1 VSAGF
6 KKPCSV
12 TLSSP
17 PTFSHPLEQTMVL
30 AYLSGHRSACKYKQN
45 ERASKIASLPAIY
58 HASLTSAD
66 TSILATP
73 LDKLVANI
81 KKGEVKPI
89 DVLHAYGKE
98 ALRAHAE
105 TNCLTEIMIEDAEK
119 WATEGEIK
127 GPLAGIPGISNS
139 GKLG

>member
-1 VSAGF
+1 
-6 KKPCSV
+6 
-12 TLSSP
+12 
-17 PTFSHPLEQTMVL
+17 MVL

-45 ERASKIASLPAIY
+45 ERASKIAGLPAIY
-58 HASLTSAD
+58 HASLTSTD

-73 LDKLVANI
+73 LDKLVADI

-127 GPLAGIPGISNS
+127 GPLAGIPGTSIS